1 MPLKLI
7 GTMIL
12 LVAVTIFCGF
22 NLDNKCD
29 VSVIFYT
36 FKSVPAFLTV
46 LISFFAGII
55 VMTPFTIGK
64 SRKNMEKKEEKAK
77 SKPADKKSVS
87 SKTDTLDPNGVTIVS
102 DKIDTSRF

>member
-1 MPLKLI
+1 MPLKLM

-12 LVAVTIFCGF
+12 LVIVTIFCGF

-36 FKSVPAFLTV
+36 FESVPAFLTV

-55 VMTPFTIGK
+55 VMIPFTIGK
-64 SRKNMEKKEEKAK
+64 SKNKEKGTGKNAVKQTKKGVSQTADTPKEPE
-77 SKPADKKSVS
+77 SKIN
-87 SKTDTLDPNGVTIVS
+87 TNN
-102 DKIDTSRF
+102 F